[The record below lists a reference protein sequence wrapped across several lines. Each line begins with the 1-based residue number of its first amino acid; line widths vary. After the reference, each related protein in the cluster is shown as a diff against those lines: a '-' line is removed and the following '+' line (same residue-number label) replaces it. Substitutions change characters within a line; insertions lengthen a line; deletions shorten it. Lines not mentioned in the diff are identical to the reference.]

1 MKRFSFTMLLILSFT
16 IFSVYIVQAQQ
27 MMTDSTNQAKKKGV
41 FPIYIQSSGGFTLD
55 GGYCCSANY
64 LFTMSIGYRMS
75 EKAAIGIS
83 KTNFQVDDEVK
94 GFGLEYRMTPSQRV
108 IFAAEIGVIDNVIYG
123 QNHFPSDQRYDYL
136 PNQSQNYYFRLSA
149 GYRFWRIFSFN
160 LNYAQSGNIAYDY
173 SKMYYGNG
181 THNTVFVEKISKQTQ
196 IMMFTL
202 GLNLPIYSK

>member
-94 GFGLEYRMTPSQRV
+94 GFGLEYRMTPAQRV
-108 IFAAEIGVIDNVIYG
+108 IFAAEIGVIDISHLTNDTTIYQINLKIITLDCRQVI
-123 QNHFPSDQRYDYL
+123 
-136 PNQSQNYYFRLSA
+136 
-149 GYRFWRIFSFN
+149 
-160 LNYAQSGNIAYDY
+160 
-173 SKMYYGNG
+173 
-181 THNTVFVEKISKQTQ
+181 VFGEFLVLI
-196 IMMFTL
+196 
-202 GLNLPIYSK
+202 